1 MANKKSAQERQE
13 SEGDCDISTLYVPL
27 SVVPIAE
34 VHALPLR
41 RGVTGQLQF
50 RPRGMMFYPG
60 NHSMLKKVN
69 TALLGL
75 AMSMGLTPLHA
86 AEVKKVDVVLVGGGI
101 MSSTLAVWLNELEP
115 SWTMEMV
122 ERLDGVAEESSN
134 GWNNAGTG
142 HSALA
147 ELNYTPED
155 KSGNVDISKAI
166 EINEA
171 FQISRQF
178 WSHQV
183 KSGVLKNPRSFIN
196 STPHMSF
203 VWGDNNIQFLRKR
216 YAALQA
222 SPLFSGMQFSED
234 NEQIKK
240 WVPLMMEGRDPA
252 QKLAVTWSP
261 IGTDVNFGEITRQ
274 FVGHLKAQPQF
285 SLKLSSEVQDITRNE
300 DGTWRV
306 EYKNLKDGT
315 ETVTDAKFL
324 FIGAGGGALHLLQ
337 QSGIPEAKEYGAF
350 PVGGSFLVTENQDVA
365 LQHMAKA
372 YGIASTGA
380 PPMSVPHLDT
390 RVLDGKRVVLF
401 GPFATFS
408 TKFLKEGSY
417 LDLLTSTNLH
427 NVWPMTRVGID
438 QYPLVEYLAGQL
450 MLSDDDRFN
459 ALKEYF
465 PQAKKEDWR
474 LWQAG
479 QRVQIIKRDEDKGGV
494 LKLGTEIVAAKDGSI
509 AGLLGASPGASTA
522 APIMLSVLEK
532 VFKDKVATPEW
543 QAKLHQIVPSYGTKL
558 NTSPEAVA
566 KEWAYTAE
574 VLQLT
579 PPPAVNGLGQAD
591 APKAPVTAPAT
602 KRESN
607 PAADMAL

>member
-1 MANKKSAQERQE
+1 
-13 SEGDCDISTLYVPL
+13 
-27 SVVPIAE
+27 
-34 VHALPLR
+34 
-41 RGVTGQLQF
+41 
-50 RPRGMMFYPG
+50 MF
-60 NHSMLKKVN
+60 KKVN

-75 AMSMGLTPLHA
+75 AISMGLMPVQA
-86 AEVKKVDVVLVGGGI
+86 AETKKVDVLLVGGGI
-101 MSSTLAVWLNELEP
+101 MSATLAVWLNELEP
-115 SWTMEMV
+115 SWSMEMV

-155 KSGNVDISKAI
+155 KNGNVDISKAI

-178 WSHQV
+178 WSWQV
-183 KSGVLKNPRSFIN
+183 KTGVLKNPRSFIN

-222 SPLFSGMQFSED
+222 SPLFSGMQYSED
-234 NEQIKK
+234 HEQIKK

-252 QKLAVTWSP
+252 QKLAATWSP

-274 FVGHLKAQPQF
+274 FVATLKAKPNFNLQ
-285 SLKLSSEVQDITRNE
+285 LSSEVNDITHND

-306 EYKNLKDGT
+306 KYKNLKDGT
-315 ETVTDAKFL
+315 VTETDTKFL
-324 FIGAGGGALHLLQ
+324 FIGAGGAALHLLQ
-337 QSGIPEAKEYGAF
+337 ESGIPEAKEYGGF
-350 PVGGSFLVTENQDVA
+350 PVGGSWLVTDNQTLA
-365 LQHMAKA
+365 MQHMGKA

-390 RVLDGKRVVLF
+390 RVLDGKRVILF

-408 TKFLKEGSY
+408 TKFLKNGSY
-417 LDLLTSTNLH
+417 LDLLTSTTTH
-427 NVWPMTRVGID
+427 NVWPMTRVGIE
-438 QYPLVEYLAGQL
+438 QYPLIEYLAGQV
-450 MLSDDDRFN
+450 MMSDDDRFA
-459 ALKEYF
+459 ALQQYF
-465 PQAKKEDWR
+465 PNAKKEDWR
-474 LWQAG
+474 LMQAG
-479 QRVQIIKRDEDKGGV
+479 QRVQIIKRDEEKGGV
-494 LKLGTEIVAAKDGSI
+494 LKLGTEIVASKDGSI

-522 APIMLSVLEK
+522 APIMLGVLEK

-558 NTSPEAVA
+558 NNNPDRVA
-566 KEWAYTAE
+566 EEWAYTAE

-579 PPPAVNGLGQAD
+579 PPPPVNKTGN
-591 APKAPVTAPAT
+591 APTLAAQPA
-602 KRESN
+602 KSN
-607 PAADMAL
+607 PASDMAL